1 MECVVPA
8 ILCSAFMDV
17 AVAPEVG
24 IDSLSSLVNFKKEG
38 GGGATFEESHH
49 EGGLV
54 DRKLN

>member
-38 GGGATFEESHH
+38 GGELPLRSPTMK
-49 EGGLV
+49 V
-54 DRKLN
+54 V

>member
-24 IDSLSSLVNFKKEG
+24 IDSLSSLINFKKEG
-38 GGGATFEESHH
+38 GGGSY
-49 EGGLV
+49 L
-54 DRKLN
+54 